1 MVFND
6 KEIRREHCVTT
17 AEKLLWNILQELKGQ
32 REAQAEL
39 PAPMPIEAPKAPEAA
54 AAPEITPPPE
64 EQPAD
69 AAPTAPAE
77 PKMRTCRFCGYT
89 CATQSEMTKHFN
101 REHKK
106 KPEAK

>member
-1 MVFND
+1 MKFND
-6 KEIRREHCVTT
+6 REIKREHCVTT
-17 AEKLLWNILQELKGQ
+17 AEKLLWNILQELKDL
-32 REAQAEL
+32 REAQAEP
-39 PAPMPIEAPKAPEAA
+39 PAPTPIEAPKAPEAA
-54 AAPEITPPPE
+54 AAPEITLPPE

-69 AAPTAPAE
+69 TAPPAPVE
-77 PKMRTCRFCGYT
+77 TKMRTCRFCGYT